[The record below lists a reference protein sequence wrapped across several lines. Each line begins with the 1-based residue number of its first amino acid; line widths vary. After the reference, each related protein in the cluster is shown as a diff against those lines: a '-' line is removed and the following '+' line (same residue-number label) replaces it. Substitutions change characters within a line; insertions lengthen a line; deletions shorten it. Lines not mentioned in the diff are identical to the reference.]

1 MNFIFISPAFPQN
14 YYNFCDRLKRNGFNV
29 LGIGDTPYFE
39 LENEVK
45 ESLTEYYRVNSLEN
59 YDEVYRA
66 VAFFAFKYGRID
78 YLESNNEYWLRQDA
92 RLRTDFNI
100 TGAKTND
107 VISFTSKSDMKDFY
121 IQAGVP
127 VARYKF
133 LTTLEEDLKFIN
145 EEVGYPVVVKPNVGV
160 GAAAT
165 YKIKNQEDLENFYK
179 RGFQVPYIMEEYI
192 TGDITSF
199 DGICDSNSNVVFCDN
214 EVFPPSIMDIVN
226 ENLEVS
232 YYVNKIV
239 PDDLREIGQKVLKAF
254 NIKSR
259 YFHLEFFRLTKD
271 KKGLGKSGDIVA
283 LEVNM
288 RPPGGFTPDMINFG
302 QSVDTYQIYADVM
315 TYDKIVNVN
324 LDYPKYYCIYYGR
337 RDRLEYQYSYEEIH
351 NIYPYIQMH
360 GRMSDVLSGAM
371 GNEFFIAR
379 FLHKADM
386 EAFKEMVEK
395 KKEPEKKKKT
405 STKKVSTNTQTKK
418 TTKTTK
424 KSK

>member
-1 MNFIFISPAFPQN
+1 MNFVFISPAFPKN
-14 YYNFCDRLKRNGFNV
+14 YYNFCDRLLKNGFNV
-29 LGIGDTPYFE
+29 LGIGDTDYFE
-39 LENEVK
+39 LDDNVK
-45 ESLTEYYRVNSLEN
+45 NSLTEYYRVNSLES

-66 VAFFAFKYGRID
+66 VAFFAFKYGKID
-78 YLESNNEYWLRQDA
+78 FLESNNEYWLRQDSK
-92 RLRTDFNI
+92 LRTDFNI
-100 TGAKTND
+100 TGAKFED
-107 VISFTSKSDMKDFY
+107 VVNFTSKSDMKDFY
-121 IQAGVP
+121 IKAGVP

-133 LTTLEEDLKFIN
+133 VTTYEEDLKFIN
-145 EEVGYPVVVKPNVGV
+145 EEVGFPVVVKPNVGV

-165 YKIKNQEDLENFYK
+165 YKLKNEYDLMKFHEY
-179 RGFQVPYIMEEYI
+179 RTQVPYIMEEFI

-239 PDDLREIGQKVLKAF
+239 PDDIREIGQKVLKAF

-259 YFHLEFFRLTKD
+259 YFHLEFFRLTKA
-271 KKGLGKSGDIVA
+271 KKGLGKAGDIVA

-315 TYDKIVNVN
+315 KYDKVVNVK
-324 LDYPKYYCIYYGR
+324 LDYPKYYCFYYGR
-337 RDRLEYQYSYEEIH
+337 RDRFEYKYSYDEIKEE
-351 NIYPYIQMH
+351 YPFIQMH
-360 GRMSDVLSGAM
+360 GRMSDILSGAM
-371 GNEFFIAR
+371 GNEFYIAR
-379 FLHKADM
+379 FEFLEDM
-386 EAFKEMVEK
+386 EKFKAMVSAKAEPKKEK
-395 KKEPEKKKKT
+395 KPAA
-405 STKKVSTNTQTKK
+405 KK

-424 KSK
+424 KI